1 MSPQKPRR
9 ACVRSLAWVRERV
22 GYSAESICN
31 IFQIAP
37 ERRVGFL
44 TMLQN
49 QHIIRRRNTPGA
61 AEADVDEVFENYLS
75 QSEFAFCY
83 VGMYSYNDC
92 MVYILPK
99 YVDTQKLAIPEFE
112 GNGSISSPER
122 RELFTQVLKAIR
134 CYHSRRLESE
144 QHAEQE
150 NPISNDLALLVTI
163 VSDFAE
169 HGEYRD
175 EHQVE
180 QVNGPG
186 RHMWAHT
193 INKKLALIQHDSPI
207 YPDIITRQRTREHNN
222 QITLLHRRIV
232 SECYSSLAQFG
243 LTELLDLPAN
253 SVEVSPAEEN
263 DSSDYLLYL
272 VESELSRQFDTRR
285 RHILNLLKAYLSCQ
299 SSRQMDSEPEFA
311 FGCSSFHM
319 LWEDACRTVLGDDIS
334 GQLQIKSPVWS
345 MKQQVHEAPS
355 SLIPDMIFSTE
366 HGTWIMD
373 AKYYLPLPGRAGN
386 LPLGLPGTSDITKQF
401 LYQQA
406 LQRPEAHHNSGRSIR
421 QPVHNAFLLPAPLSA
436 PADHVQH
443 YATVSMPLF
452 PQLKI
457 EVLQVAPHT
466 LFACYTGQTSPA
478 LLRSQLT
485 RLLA

>member
-1 MSPQKPRR
+1 MSLQKPRR

-22 GYSAESICN
+22 GYSAESICSL
-31 IFQIAP
+31 FHIAP
-37 ERRVGFL
+37 ERRVAFL

-61 AEADVDEVFENYLS
+61 AEANVDEVFENYLS
-75 QSEFAFCY
+75 QAEYAFSY

-99 YVDTQKLAIPEFE
+99 YADTQKLVIPEFE

-122 RELFTQVLKAIR
+122 RELFTLVLKAIQR
-134 CYHSRRLESE
+134 YHSRRLESE

-150 NPISNDLALLVTI
+150 NPITNDLSLLVTI
-163 VSDFAE
+163 VTDFAE

-180 QVNGPG
+180 QVNGSG
-186 RHMWAHT
+186 HHMWSHT
-193 INKKLALIQHDSPI
+193 INKKLALIQHESPI
-207 YPDIITRQRTREHNN
+207 YTDIITRQRTREHNN

-232 SECYSSLAQFG
+232 RECYSSLAQFG

-253 SVEVSPAEEN
+253 SVEDSPAPEN
-263 DSSDYLLYL
+263 DSEDYLLYL
-272 VESELSRQFDTRR
+272 VESELSRQFDSRR

-299 SSRQMDSEPEFA
+299 SSRQMDSEPEYA

-406 LQRPEAHHNSGRSIR
+406 LQRPEAHHNRGRIIR
-421 QPVHNAFLLPAPLSA
+421 QPVHNAFLMPSPLSA

-478 LLRSQLT
+478 QLRSQLT

>member
-22 GYSAESICN
+22 GYSAESICS
-31 IFQIAP
+31 IFHIAP
-37 ERRVGFL
+37 ERRDVFL
-44 TMLQN
+44 NRLQA
-49 QHIIRRRNTPGA
+49 QHIIRRRSNPGA
-61 AEADVDEVFENYLS
+61 TEANDDEVFENYLS
-75 QSEFAFCY
+75 QAEYAFCY
-83 VGMYSYNDC
+83 VGMYACNDC

-99 YVDTQKLAIPEFE
+99 YADTQKLAIPEFS
-112 GNGSISSPER
+112 GDNFINSPER
-122 RELFTQVLKAIR
+122 RELLIQVLKAIR
-134 CYHSRRLESE
+134 RYHSRRLESE

-175 EHQVE
+175 EHQLE

-186 RHMWAHT
+186 RHMWSHT
-193 INKKLALIQHDSPI
+193 INKKLALIQHESPI
-207 YPDIITRQRTREHNN
+207 YTDIITRQRTREHNN
-222 QITLLHRRIV
+222 PITLLHRRIV
-232 SECYSSLAQFG
+232 SECYASLAQFG

-253 SVEVSPAEEN
+253 SVEESPAPEN
-263 DSSDYLLYL
+263 NSEDYLLYL
-272 VESELSRQFDTRR
+272 VESELSRQFDSRR
-285 RHILNLLKAYLSCQ
+285 RHILNLLKAYLSSQ
-299 SSRQMDSEPEFA
+299 SSRQQDSEPEYA

-319 LWEDACRTVLGDDIS
+319 LWEDACRTVLGEDIS

-345 MKQQVHEAPS
+345 MKQQVHEAPA

-406 LQRPEAHHNSGRSIR
+406 LLRPEAHHNSGRIIR
-421 QPVHNAFLLPAPLSA
+421 QPLHNAFLMPAPLSA
-436 PADHVQH
+436 PADQVQH

-457 EVLQVAPHT
+457 EVLQVAPHA

-478 LLRSQLT
+478 PLRSQLT
-485 RLLA
+485 QLLA

>member
-22 GYSAESICN
+22 GYSAESICS

-61 AEADVDEVFENYLS
+61 AEANVDEVFENYLS
-75 QSEFAFCY
+75 QAEYAFCY
-83 VGMYSYNDC
+83 VGMYSCNDC

-99 YVDTQKLAIPEFE
+99 YADTQKLAIPEFE

-134 CYHSRRLESE
+134 RYHSKRLESE
-144 QHAEQE
+144 QHEEQE
-150 NPISNDLALLVTI
+150 NPISNDLALMVTI
-163 VSDFAE
+163 VTDFAE

-186 RHMWAHT
+186 RHMWSHT
-193 INKKLALIQHDSPI
+193 INKKLALIQQESTI
-207 YPDIITRQRTREHNN
+207 YTDIITRQRTREHNN
-222 QITLLHRRIV
+222 PITLLHRRIV
-232 SECYSSLAQFG
+232 SECYASLAQFG

-253 SVEVSPAEEN
+253 SVEDSSAPEN
-263 DSSDYLLYL
+263 DSEDYLLYL
-272 VESELSRQFDTRR
+272 VESELSRQFDSRR

-299 SSRQMDSEPEFA
+299 SSRQLDSEPEYA
-311 FGCSSFHM
+311 FGCSSFNM

-345 MKQQVHEAPS
+345 MKKQEHEAPS

-406 LQRPEAHHNSGRSIR
+406 LQRQEAHHNSGRSIR
-421 QPVHNAFLLPAPLSA
+421 QPVHNAFLMPAPLSA

-466 LFACYTGQTSPA
+466 LFECYTGQTSPA

>member
-1 MSPQKPRR
+1 MNLQKPRR

-22 GYSAESICN
+22 GYSAESICS
-31 IFQIAP
+31 IFHIAP
-37 ERRVGFL
+37 ERRDVFL
-44 TMLQN
+44 NSLQA
-49 QHIIRRRNTPGA
+49 QHIIRRRSTPGA
-61 AEADVDEVFENYLS
+61 DGANDDEVFENYLS
-75 QSEFAFCY
+75 QAEYAFCY
-83 VGMYSYNDC
+83 VGMYACNDC

-99 YVDTQKLAIPEFE
+99 YADTHKLAIPEFV
-112 GNGSISSPER
+112 GDGSTTSRER
-122 RELFTQVLKAIR
+122 RELFIQALKAIR
-134 CYHSRRLESE
+134 RYHSRRLESE
-144 QHAEQE
+144 LHAEQE
-150 NPISNDLALLVTI
+150 NPISNDLALPVTI

-186 RHMWAHT
+186 RHMWSHT
-193 INKKLALIQHDSPI
+193 INKKLALIQHESPI
-207 YPDIITRQRTREHNN
+207 YTDIITRQRTREHNN
-222 QITLLHRRIV
+222 PITLLHRRIV
-232 SECYSSLAQFG
+232 SECYASLAQFG

-253 SVEVSPAEEN
+253 SVEESPAPEN
-263 DSSDYLLYL
+263 NSEDYLLYL
-272 VESELSRQFDTRR
+272 VESELSRQFDSRR

-299 SSRQMDSEPEFA
+299 SSRQQDSEPEYA

-373 AKYYLPLPGRAGN
+373 AKYYLPQPGRAGN

-406 LQRPEAHHNSGRSIR
+406 LQRPEAHHNSGRIIR
-421 QPVHNAFLLPAPLSA
+421 QPVHNAFLMPAPLSA
-436 PADHVQH
+436 REDQVHH

-457 EVLQVAPHT
+457 EVLQVAPPA
-466 LFACYTGQTSPA
+466 LFACYTGQASPA

-485 RLLA
+485 SLLA